1 MYTIVY
7 RDKEIFTSMRHNV
20 YQGDNRVDKIR
31 FLIDTENE
39 NVDISNFSVVVQ
51 IILPDGQN
59 GILSYLVFEHELYNN
74 RYLISYLPITKTLT
88 NQSGTIVL
96 SLSFFMHDTIND
108 VYYTMNTNSTQLQIL
123 KSNIAS
129 GSIPSEDETNILS
142 QIQAQ
147 INAIENSKATC
158 IDYNE
163 LTRELT
169 LYSDINKENMLT
181 VVTLT
186 DDVTWSLLE

>member
-1 MYTIVY
+1 
-7 RDKEIFTSMRHNV
+7 
-20 YQGDNRVDKIR
+20 
-31 FLIDTENE
+31 
-39 NVDISNFSVVVQ
+39 VVVQ
-51 IILPDGQN
+51 IILPNGQN
-59 GILSYLVFEHELYNN
+59 GILSYLVFEPDLYNN
-74 RYLISYLPITKTLT
+74 RYLIAYLPITKTLT
-88 NQSGTIVL
+88 NQVGTIIL
-96 SLSFFMHDTIND
+96 SLSFFMHDIIND
-108 VYYTMNTNSTQLQIL
+108 IYYTMNTNSTQLQIL

-147 INAIENSKATC
+147 INSIENSKATC

-169 LYSDINKENMLT
+169 LYSDVNKENILT